1 MVVFALILLLSSTL
15 LINANELLAEN
26 QLAGM
31 YKYIESMSTY
41 LTQYFRTTV
50 SVEELIIN
58 FKQLCNYYYYFFRI
72 KSCYWLECGRP
83 SYLD

>member
-31 YKYIESMSTY
+31 YKYFESMST
-41 LTQYFRTTV
+41 
-50 SVEELIIN
+50 
-58 FKQLCNYYYYFFRI
+58 
-72 KSCYWLECGRP
+72 
-83 SYLD
+83 